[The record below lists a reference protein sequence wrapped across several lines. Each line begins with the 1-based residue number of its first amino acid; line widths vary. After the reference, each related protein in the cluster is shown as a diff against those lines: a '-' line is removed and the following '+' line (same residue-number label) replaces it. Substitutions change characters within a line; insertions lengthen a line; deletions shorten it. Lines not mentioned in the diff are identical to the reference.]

1 MTAAALPNFAPN
13 LSPMFKVPQT
23 SVTNP
28 NIFSAALQQQI
39 VAANMMLGDIV
50 AGRQQPFATALQH
63 QMAQIHQQ

>member
-13 LSPMFKVPQT
+13 LSPMFKVPQN

-50 AGRQQPFATALQH
+50 AGHQQPFATALQH